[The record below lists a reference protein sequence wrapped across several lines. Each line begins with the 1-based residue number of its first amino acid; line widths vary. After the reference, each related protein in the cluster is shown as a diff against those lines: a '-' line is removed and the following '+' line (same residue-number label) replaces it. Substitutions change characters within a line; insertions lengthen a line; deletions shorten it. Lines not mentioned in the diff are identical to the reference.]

1 MQALVGVD
9 RKPSAVEGLGGK
21 CFHLL
26 VPTWKAS
33 EAATGFLSPLGKGG
47 GPGGVGWVATLISK
61 E

>member
-1 MQALVGVD
+1 MQALVGVHQ
-9 RKPSAVEGLGGK
+9 KPSAVELLGGK
-21 CFHLL
+21 RFHLL

-47 GPGGVGWVATLISK
+47 GCGGVGWVATLISK